1 MKTTNKKT
9 SISDDNIYPDFCKLA
24 ASNDTVFKTF
34 RINPKYTAILEHVTE
49 NEGNVYLNIIKRIKP
64 SLLDNI
70 EKYKT
75 NDSAGSPVRYNTDFG
90 FISPT
95 TIRYIKVLGDLIS
108 QFGSLD
114 GLDIVE
120 IGCGYGGQ
128 AKIIMDTFNVKSYT
142 LIDLKPVLDLTK
154 KYMESV
160 GVDTNKITFATIDT
174 LPTDKQYDLFISNY
188 AFTECN
194 KTIQL
199 EYFDKVITHS
209 KMGYITANFI
219 NNFFNLDYLTL
230 SDLQSM
236 IYNTTLVEEEPKT
249 HVNNIIIV
257 WK

>member
-1 MKTTNKKT
+1 METIKIKT

-24 ASNDTVFKTF
+24 ASNDVVFKAF
-34 RINPKYTAILEHVTE
+34 RANPKYTTILEHVTE
-49 NEGNVYLNIIKRIKP
+49 NEGNVYLNIVKRDNI
-64 SLLDNI
+64 SLLENI

-75 NDSAGSPVRYNTDFG
+75 NDSAGSPTRYNYEFG
-90 FISPT
+90 YMSPT
-95 TIRYIKVLGDLIS
+95 TIRYIKVLSDLIN

-142 LIDLKPVLDLTK
+142 LIDLEPVLELTK
-154 KYMESV
+154 KYMESI
-160 GVDTNKITFATIDT
+160 GADTSKITFMTMDKLPID
-174 LPTDKQYDLFISNY
+174 KSYDLFISNY
-188 AFTECN
+188 AYTECG
-194 KTIQL
+194 KKIQL
-199 EYFDKVITHS
+199 EYFDKVLSKS

-230 SDLQSM
+230 SDLQNM
-236 IYNTTLVEEEPKT
+236 INNTTLVEEEPKT
-249 HVNNIIIV
+249 HANNIIIV